1 MDFIIKRSNIFKK
14 TVLNDFVK
22 SYNLKSVNTIRN
34 LENPYYYYSK
44 NNYIII
50 HNSILN
56 DRFSTCL
63 DNNMFSIV
71 FILYKNI
78 KYNDKNIKYNDK
90 NIKYNDKKIAL
101 LDSSCKKNIRKIMY
115 KYTELSFISKDMGII
130 GRKYISSKNQNDI
143 KTNCF
148 DILCTLKPSKE
159 IKCKNDQ
166 SDTTLKLNE
175 TITKSISLHSIP
187 KSVLRRRFLQ
197 NIQELSGL
205 DWKTNAILNNSMFID
220 AEFVNDIYDDFSKFP
235 NSYDTSML
243 FMIGLSYIDKN
254 ILDYKNFTTD
264 KLSLV
269 DERILLTNF
278 LTFLETIKSKI
289 QSKHFILF
297 HWSNADKYILERSLK
312 RYPDLYETYETIFN
326 NIIYVDL
333 LKIVKKTLPGLQSYS
348 LKYISKYL
356 LNTIYNTNCQN
367 GLDAMCSIIE
377 KNVYLKSDNSD
388 LRYQNTL
395 LSFDTTTDIINYNRL
410 DTTLLYD
417 IVKYCFNT
425 T

>member
-1 MDFIIKRSNIFKK
+1 MKIEWIYIKVCMDFIIKRSRIFKK
-14 TVLNDFVK
+14 MVLNDFVK
-22 SYNLKSVNTIRN
+22 SYNLKSVDTIRS
-34 LENPYYYYSK
+34 LENSYYYSK

-56 DRFSTCL
+56 DRFNMCL

-78 KYNDKNIKYNDK
+78 KYSQKV
-90 NIKYNDKKIAL
+90 DKKIAL
-101 LDSSCKKNIRKIMY
+101 LDSCSKKNIRKIMS
-115 KYTELSFISKDMGII
+115 KYTELPFISKDMGII

-148 DILCTLKPSKE
+148 DILCTLNPL
-159 IKCKNDQ
+159 KNFEFEFDVS
-166 SDTTLKLNE
+166 SDVSTLKLIN
-175 TITKSISLHSIP
+175 SIP
-187 KSVLRRRFLQ
+187 RSILRRRFLQ
-197 NIQELSGL
+197 NIKESSGL
-205 DWKTNAILNNSMFID
+205 DWKTKDILNNSMFID
-220 AEFVNDIYDDFSKFP
+220 TEFVNDIYDDFSKFP

-243 FMIGLSYIDKN
+243 FMIGLSYIDSN
-254 ILDYKNFTTD
+254 ILGYKNFTTD
-264 KLSLV
+264 KLSLI
-269 DERILLTNF
+269 DERILLTNL
-278 LTFLETIKSKI
+278 LTFLERFKSKT
-289 QSKHFILF
+289 QSTHYILF

-312 RYPDLYETYETIFN
+312 RYPDLYEKYETIFN

-367 GLDAMCSIIE
+367 GLEAMCSIIE
-377 KNVYLKSDNSD
+377 KNVYLNSDNSKD
-388 LRYQNTL
+388 QNTL

-417 IVKYCFNT
+417 IVKYCLNISR
-425 T
+425 

>member
-1 MDFIIKRSNIFKK
+1 MDKMKASF
-14 TVLNDFVK
+14 
-22 SYNLKSVNTIRN
+22 
-34 LENPYYYYSK
+34 
-44 NNYIII
+44 NYIII

-56 DRFSTCL
+56 DRFNMCL

-78 KYNDKNIKYNDK
+78 KYNDK
-90 NIKYNDKKIAL
+90 KIAL
-101 LDSSCKKNIRKIMY
+101 LDSCSKKNMQKIMY
-115 KYTELSFISKDMGII
+115 KYAELPFISKDMGII
-130 GRKYISSKNQNDI
+130 GRKYISSKNKNCI
-143 KTNCF
+143 KSNCF

-159 IKCKNDQ
+159 TKCKKQ
-166 SDTTLKLNE
+166 SESDVSTLKLINC
-175 TITKSISLHSIP
+175 IP

-197 NIQELSGL
+197 NIQESSGL
-205 DWKTNAILNNSMFID
+205 DWKTNTILHNSMFID

-243 FMIGLSYIDKN
+243 FMIGLSYIDKD

-264 KLSLV
+264 KLSLI

-278 LTFLETIKSKI
+278 LTFLERIKDKM
-289 QSKHFILF
+289 QSTHFILF

-312 RYPDLYETYETIFN
+312 RYPDLYKRYEIIFN

-348 LKYISKYL
+348 LKYISKHL
-356 LNTIYNTNCQN
+356 LDTIYNTNCQN

-377 KNVYLKSDNSD
+377 KNVYIKSDHSED
-388 LRYQNTL
+388 QNTL

-417 IVKYCFNT
+417 IVKYCLNYT
-425 T
+425 YV

>member
-1 MDFIIKRSNIFKK
+1 MDFIIRRSKIFKK
-14 TVLNDFVK
+14 MVLNDFIK
-22 SYNLKSVNTIRN
+22 SYNLKSVNTIRSLGN
-34 LENPYYYYSK
+34 SYYYSK

-56 DRFSTCL
+56 DRFNMCL

-78 KYNDKNIKYNDK
+78 KYNDK
-90 NIKYNDKKIAL
+90 KIAL
-101 LDSSCKKNIRKIMY
+101 LDSCSKKNMQKIMY
-115 KYTELSFISKDMGII
+115 KYAELPFISTDMGVI
-130 GRKYISSKNQNDI
+130 GRKYISSKNKNCI

-148 DILCTLKPSKE
+148 DILCSLKPSKE
-159 IKCKNDQ
+159 IKCKNQ
-166 SDTTLKLNE
+166 SESNVNTLKLNE
-175 TITKSISLHSIP
+175 TIYLTKSISLNSIP
-187 KSVLRRRFLQ
+187 KSVLRRRFLK

-243 FMIGLSYIDKN
+243 FMIGLSYIDKD

-264 KLSLV
+264 KLSLL
-269 DERILLTNF
+269 DEKILLTNF
-278 LTFLETIKSKI
+278 LTFLERIKGKM
-289 QSKHFILF
+289 QSTHFILF

-312 RYPDLYETYETIFN
+312 RYPHLYKRYETIFN
-326 NIIYVDL
+326 NIIYIDL

-356 LNTIYNTNCQN
+356 LDITYNTNCQN

-377 KNVYLKSDNSD
+377 KNVYLKSDNSED
-388 LRYQNTL
+388 QNTL
-395 LSFDTTTDIINYNRL
+395 LSFDTTTDIINYNRM

-417 IVKYCFNT
+417 IVKYCLNYT
-425 T
+425 YV

>member
-90 NIKYNDKKIAL
+90 KIAL
-101 LDSSCKKNIRKIMY
+101 LDSSSKKNIRKIMC

-166 SDTTLKLNE
+166 SDSTLKLP
-175 TITKSISLHSIP
+175 TKSISLHSIP

-205 DWKTNAILNNSMFID
+205 DWKTNDILNNSMFID

-243 FMIGLSYIDKN
+243 FMIGLSYIDNNRVSKRDV

-278 LTFLETIKSKI
+278 LTFLERIKSKI

-377 KNVYLKSDNSD
+377 KNVHLKSDNSD